1 MPNHNIVCEWL
12 RTIGLAQYGESFLE
26 NGYDELEICKQIGE
40 IDLDAIGVDNLSH
53 RGKLLKS
60 VRMLRE
66 KGAAIVYV
74 LINDPKALSN
84 SNEILASDCDTP
96 VTMKELEA
104 VMKRHLEADGIRL
117 TAHPY
122 STPVST
128 PSPQPP
134 TTILATSQSSKRWLS
149 YLGHSAWGP
158 PICCSLRLLPHGK
171 QRVTVAGALCAL

>member
-1 MPNHNIVCEWL
+1 MPHHNIVCEWL
-12 RTIGLAQYGESFLE
+12 RTIGLTQYGESFLE

-40 IDLDAIGVDNLSH
+40 IDLDAIGVDNPSH

-60 VRMLRE
+60 VRTLRE

-74 LINDPKALSN
+74 LINDPKAISN
-84 SNEILASDCDTP
+84 SNEILASDCESP

-122 STPVST
+122 STPVSYAVCV
-128 PSPQPP
+128 PL
-134 TTILATSQSSKRWLS
+134 ILAILF
-149 YLGHSAWGP
+149 SARH
-158 PICCSLRLLPHGK
+158 LHVLLPMGNACCACSCSCWAAL
-171 QRVTVAGALCAL
+171 RFRLALCDAIL

>member
-1 MPNHNIVCEWL
+1 MPHHNIVCEWL
-12 RTIGLAQYGESFLE
+12 RTIGLTQYGESFLE

-40 IDLDAIGVDNLSH
+40 IDLDAIGVDNPSH

-60 VRMLRE
+60 VRTLRE

-74 LINDPKALSN
+74 LINDPKAISN
-84 SNEILASDCDTP
+84 SNEILASDCESP

-122 STPVST
+122 STPVS
-128 PSPQPP
+128 
-134 TTILATSQSSKRWLS
+134 SSCECVCVSCVCVCECVR
-149 YLGHSAWGP
+149 HF
-158 PICCSLRLLPHGK
+158 
-171 QRVTVAGALCAL
+171 V

>member
-1 MPNHNIVCEWL
+1 MPHHHTTNIVCEWL
-12 RTIGLAQYGESFLE
+12 RTIGMGQYGESFLE

-40 IDLDAIGVDNLSH
+40 IDLDAIGVETPSH
-53 RGKLLKS
+53 RGKLLKN

-74 LINDPKALSN
+74 LINDPKAASLSS
-84 SNEILASDCDTP
+84 SNEILATDCDTP

-122 STPVST
+122 STPVSID
-128 PSPQPP
+128 SWG
-134 TTILATSQSSKRWLS
+134 TSLLRAQLDRLFEIFKF
-149 YLGHSAWGP
+149 
-158 PICCSLRLLPHGK
+158 IFCSF
-171 QRVTVAGALCAL
+171 

>member
-1 MPNHNIVCEWL
+1 MPHHNIVCEWL
-12 RTIGLAQYGESFLE
+12 RTIGLTQYGESFLE

-40 IDLDAIGVDNLSH
+40 IDLDAIGVDNPSH

-60 VRMLRE
+60 VRTLRE

-74 LINDPKALSN
+74 LINDPKAISN
-84 SNEILASDCDTP
+84 SNEILASDCESP

-122 STPVST
+122 STPVSY
-128 PSPQPP
+128 
-134 TTILATSQSSKRWLS
+134 AVCVCAS
-149 YLGHSAWGP
+149 YLGHF
-158 PICCSLRLLPHGK
+158 
-171 QRVTVAGALCAL
+171 V